1 MPPTNSSSLNP
12 GKHDALPLVNS
23 GSLEGFVKFMRILA
37 SSSESQFASAVL
49 DEITQQREQIDS
61 RDEELKE
68 LHKKI
73 LHIEET
79 KGTTINDMFTAN
91 EQERAKQKES
101 ATQIES
107 LQAIVEERESKIA
120 ELSRNVEALQ
130 QEERNLKL
138 TCSKEVAKVSQ
149 SAKDIS
155 ELQVNLKEK
164 EKTIDQMKAAGS
176 KLKSML
182 SSEQKKTGDLE
193 AANASMNT
201 ELQTVRAH
209 VQNLEDLPV
218 QPSDIDDNFV

>member
-12 GKHDALPLVNS
+12 AKHDALPLVNS
-23 GSLEGFVKFMRILA
+23 GSLEGFIKFMRILA

-68 LHKKI
+68 LHKKN
-73 LHIEET
+73 LHLEET
-79 KGTTINDMFTAN
+79 KGTTINDMFTIN
-91 EQERAKQKES
+91 EQERAKQKVS
-101 ATQIES
+101 ATKIES
-107 LQAIVEERESKIA
+107 LEAIVEERESNIA
-120 ELSRNVEALQ
+120 DLSRNVDSLQ
-130 QEERNLKL
+130 QEIRSWKL
-138 TCSKEVAKVSQ
+138 TCSQEVDKVSQ

-164 EKTIDQMKAAGS
+164 EKTMDQMKTAGS

-182 SSEQKKTGDLE
+182 LSEQKKTGDLE

-201 ELQTVRAH
+201 ELQTVRARI
-209 VQNLEDLPV
+209 QNLEDLPV
-218 QPSDIDDNFV
+218 QPSDINDDFV